1 MDVVIHRHRQD
12 DGGHM
17 SPVFTFI
24 AALEG
29 AMALAFFVSMSVT
42 GRAGGGLNPARCLG
56 PSLLKGGRL
65 WYGHWVWRASV
76 AELLGTAVLVF
87 ALDTIVISTIQTGTS
102 MPNLILSTL
111 VAIIITILL
120 LAIFPISGG
129 HINPIITFAAFLTGL
144 ISLSK
149 TFIYILAQCVGA
161 IFGAL
166 ALKAVVNS
174 EIEKTYS
181 LGGCTLTIVAPGPHG
196 PTVIGLETS
205 QALWLEIICGFV
217 FLFASVWMAF
227 DHRQAK
233 GLGRV
238 SVFIIV
244 GTVLGLLVFVS
255 TTVTATKGYAGAG
268 LNPARCLGPAIVRGG
283 HLWNGHWVFWVGP
296 AIACVAFAVYTKII
310 PRQLAHTIE

>member
-1 MDVVIHRHRQD
+1 LFAQ
-12 DGGHM
+12 
-17 SPVFTFI
+17 
-24 AALEG
+24 
-29 AMALAFFVSMSVT
+29 
-42 GRAGGGLNPARCLG
+42 
-56 PSLLKGGRL
+56 
-65 WYGHWVWRASV
+65 VWRASV

-87 ALDTIVISTIQTGTS
+87 ALDTIVISTIQTGTN

-120 LAIFPISGG
+120 LATFPISGG

-196 PTVIGLETS
+196 PTVIGLETN

-233 GLGRV
+233 GIGRV
-238 SVFIIV
+238 GVFIIV
-244 GTVLGLLVFVS
+244 GIVLGLLVFVS

-296 AIACVAFAVYTKII
+296 AVACVAFAVYTKII